1 MKTIIRLILLNIFMI
16 CSMLGYS
23 QEKCKVLSPAI
34 SDTYEGKCKGGFAN
48 GKGIAVGTDR
58 YDGQFSKG
66 LPHGVGTYS
75 WANGNSYSGEWAEGM
90 RNGEGKFTMH
100 VNGKDSVQYG
110 IWRKDIYVGPKP
122 QSPVVTYKTSVD
134 RYNIKRTNSPLNRV
148 LVDIY
153 QNGSRN
159 KGISNFRMS
168 SSSGQDI
175 EISQSVGYDN
185 VVFPVAIKISYTTMN
200 KLKSAPYMVIFE
212 FEIYEPGNWTVELYN

>member
-75 WANGNSYSGEWAEGM
+75 WANGN
-90 RNGEGKFTMH
+90 
-100 VNGKDSVQYG
+100 
-110 IWRKDIYVGPKP
+110 
-122 QSPVVTYKTSVD
+122 
-134 RYNIKRTNSPLNRV
+134 
-148 LVDIY
+148 
-153 QNGSRN
+153 
-159 KGISNFRMS
+159 
-168 SSSGQDI
+168 
-175 EISQSVGYDN
+175 
-185 VVFPVAIKISYTTMN
+185 
-200 KLKSAPYMVIFE
+200 
-212 FEIYEPGNWTVELYN
+212 